1 MSLEVFKALLSLSY
15 WFSYYPG
22 AFSGFI
28 FWLVLGL
35 SAAGVVIGIILFAT
49 SSLFKDLSSRRI
61 VKRLGKLSIVSGIL
75 GLVSFFFTQTNT
87 PLLGSRF
94 WFLLWLITGIV
105 WFIFILRYAFK
116 VVPREREARERN
128 QIYSKY
134 LPRSR

>member
-1 MSLEVFKALLSLSY
+1 MSGEAFKPLLSLSY

-22 AFSGFI
+22 ALSGLY
-28 FWLVLGL
+28 FWLVL
-35 SAAGVVIGIILFAT
+35 SVASAGVIIGIILFAT
-49 SSLFKDLSSRRI
+49 SSLFKDLSSKRI
-61 VKRLGKLSIVSGIL
+61 VKRLGKLSVVSGIL

-105 WFIFILRYAFK
+105 WLVFILRYVFK
-116 VVPREREARERN
+116 IAPREREARERN
-128 QIYSKY
+128 QVYSKY